1 MQISFGTADL
11 KQCCLYRDAAEK
23 KYGRTY
29 ADRLVTELAD
39 AEAFE
44 NVHEWHEIL
53 GGNLKVNDD
62 DSFEVVIGSGYRATF
77 VSVDQ
82 NVALASDGRIV
93 WASVEFVKL
102 TAISE
107 VP

>member
-1 MQISFGTADL
+1 MQISYETVDL
-11 KQCCLYRDAAEK
+11 KHCCLNRDVAERRF
-23 KYGRTY
+23 GRTY

-44 NVHEWHEIL
+44 NVQEWHDIL
-53 GGNLKVNDD
+53 GGNVTINDD
-62 DSFEVVIGSGYRATF
+62 ESFEVAIGSSYTAIF
-77 VSVDQ
+77 VCVDQ
-82 NVALASDGRIV
+82 NVATKAGRID

-107 VP
+107 VR

>member
-1 MQISFGTADL
+1 MQISYGTADL
-11 KQCCLYRDAAEK
+11 KYCCLNRDVAEQRF
-23 KYGRTY
+23 GRTY

-44 NVHEWHEIL
+44 NVQEWHEIL
-53 GGNLKVNDD
+53 GGNVTINEDE
-62 DSFEVVIGSGYRATF
+62 SFEVAIGSSYTATF

-82 NVALASDGRIV
+82 NVALTDAGRID
-93 WASVEFVKL
+93 WSSVEFVKL

-107 VP
+107 VR

>member
-1 MQISFGTADL
+1 M
-11 KQCCLYRDAAEK
+11 
-23 KYGRTY
+23 
-29 ADRLVTELAD
+29 TELAN

-44 NVHEWHEIL
+44 NVHEWHEFL
-53 GGNLKVNDD
+53 GGNVTINSDE
-62 DSFEVVIGSGYRATF
+62 SFEVAIGSRYRATF
-77 VSVDQ
+77 VNVDQ
-82 NVALASDGRIV
+82 NVALTDAGRID